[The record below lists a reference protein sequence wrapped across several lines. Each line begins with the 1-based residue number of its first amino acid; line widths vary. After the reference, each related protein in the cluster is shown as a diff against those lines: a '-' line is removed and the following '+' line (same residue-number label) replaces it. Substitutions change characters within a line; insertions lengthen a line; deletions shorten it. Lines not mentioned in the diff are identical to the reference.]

1 MNLLQLYLL
10 NYKFKCDDFDLIN
23 QNYLINSINHEIQNT
38 DEQIKCGT
46 QADNTILFNFG
57 E

>member
-10 NYKFKCDDFDLIN
+10 NYKFKCDDFSLIN
-23 QNYLINSINHEIQNT
+23 QNYLINSINYEIQNT

>member
-10 NYKFKCDDFDLIN
+10 NYKFKCDDFSLIN

-38 DEQIKCGT
+38 GKKIKCGT